1 MPRFCRICTQ
11 IAPQAG
17 LITSL
22 SVGQQNI
29 SQVLV
34 SQQPPQPPPGSADC
48 SSADARDFFHRHCAV
63 IYYPFFANAEKGFFL
78 TQRLAGRRAII
89 TGAASGIGLATA
101 KLFAQEGAMVLAVD
115 LPSDKLV
122 QAFEGSSI
130 ATHGQSVTDSDAPD
144 QILDAA
150 RRLMG
155 GVDILFNNAGIATN
169 SLVERTSD
177 ADWDQTLDVNL
188 RAMFRL
194 TRAAIPDLKAS
205 AAGRIINTASVMAEG
220 SGMGLAAYSA
230 SKSGVQGFTRALAI
244 ELGKYGVTA
253 NWLLPGAIRTGM
265 TQGIWEQRP
274 EIADTWANKAVL
286 RRLGEPDDIAKVALF
301 LASADAGFI
310 TGQGLCVDGGLSL
323 RVGG

>member
-1 MPRFCRICTQ
+1 
-11 IAPQAG
+11 
-17 LITSL
+17 
-22 SVGQQNI
+22 
-29 SQVLV
+29 
-34 SQQPPQPPPGSADC
+34 
-48 SSADARDFFHRHCAV
+48 
-63 IYYPFFANAEKGFFL
+63 L

-101 KLFAQEGAMVLAVD
+101 HLFASEGAAVLAVD
-115 LPSDKLV
+115 LPGERLDA
-122 QAFEGSSI
+122 AFQGTAI
-130 ATHGQSVTDSDAPD
+130 LTLGQSVADADAPD
-144 QILDAA
+144 HILQAA
-150 RRLMG
+150 RAQLG

-177 ADWDQTLDVNL
+177 EDWDRTLDVNL

-205 AAGRIINTASVMAEG
+205 AAGRVINTASVMAEG

-244 ELGKYGVTA
+244 ELGKFAVTA

-265 TQGIWEQRP
+265 TQGLWDQRP

-286 RRLGEPDDIAKVALF
+286 RRLGEPNDIAKVALF
-301 LASADAGFI
+301 LASDDAGFI

>member
-1 MPRFCRICTQ
+1 MT
-11 IAPQAG
+11 
-17 LITSL
+17 
-22 SVGQQNI
+22 
-29 SQVLV
+29 
-34 SQQPPQPPPGSADC
+34 
-48 SSADARDFFHRHCAV
+48 
-63 IYYPFFANAEKGFFL
+63 K
-78 TQRLAGRRAII
+78 RLAGRRAII

-101 KLFAQEGAMVLAVD
+101 HLFASEGADVLAVD
-115 LPSDKLV
+115 LAGDKLA
-122 QAFEGSSI
+122 QAFEGTGI
-130 ATHGQSVTDSDAPD
+130 VTHGQSVTEADAPEK
-144 QILDAA
+144 ILAA
-150 RRLMG
+150 AHAHLG

-177 ADWDQTLDVNL
+177 EAWDQTLDVNL

-194 TRAAIPDLKAS
+194 TRAVIPDLKTS
-205 AAGRIINTASVMAEG
+205 SAGRILNTASVMAEG

-265 TQGIWEQRP
+265 TQGLWDQRP

-301 LASADAGFI
+301 LASDDAGFI

>member
-1 MPRFCRICTQ
+1 M
-11 IAPQAG
+11 
-17 LITSL
+17 
-22 SVGQQNI
+22 
-29 SQVLV
+29 
-34 SQQPPQPPPGSADC
+34 
-48 SSADARDFFHRHCAV
+48 
-63 IYYPFFANAEKGFFL
+63 

-115 LPSDKLV
+115 LPGDKLV

-130 ATHGQSVTDSDAPD
+130 ATCGQSVTDPDAPD

-150 RRLMG
+150 RRLLG

-230 SKSGVQGFTRALAI
+230 SKSGVQGFTRAVAI

-265 TQGIWEQRP
+265 TQGLWDQRP

>member
-1 MPRFCRICTQ
+1 M
-11 IAPQAG
+11 
-17 LITSL
+17 
-22 SVGQQNI
+22 
-29 SQVLV
+29 
-34 SQQPPQPPPGSADC
+34 
-48 SSADARDFFHRHCAV
+48 
-63 IYYPFFANAEKGFFL
+63 

-101 KLFAQEGAMVLAVD
+101 HLFASEGAQVLAVD
-115 LPSDKLV
+115 LPGERLAA
-122 QAFEGSSI
+122 AFEGSGI
-130 ATHGQSVTDSDAPD
+130 AIHGQSVTDEDAPEL
-144 QILDAA
+144 ILEAA
-150 RRLMG
+150 RTHLG
-155 GVDILFNNAGIATN
+155 GVDIVFNNAGIATN

-205 AAGRIINTASVMAEG
+205 KAGRIINTASVMAEG
-220 SGMGLAAYSA
+220 SGMGLGAYSA

-244 ELGKYGVTA
+244 ELGKCGVTA

-265 TQGIWEQRP
+265 TQGLWDKRP
-274 EIADTWANKAVL
+274 EIGDLWAQKAVL

-301 LASADAGFI
+301 LASDDAGFI

>member
-1 MPRFCRICTQ
+1 
-11 IAPQAG
+11 
-17 LITSL
+17 
-22 SVGQQNI
+22 
-29 SQVLV
+29 
-34 SQQPPQPPPGSADC
+34 
-48 SSADARDFFHRHCAV
+48 
-63 IYYPFFANAEKGFFL
+63 L

-101 KLFAQEGAMVLAVD
+101 HLFAREGAAVLAVD
-115 LPSDKLV
+115 LPGDRLDT
-122 QAFEGSSI
+122 AFEGSSI
-130 ATHGQSVTDSDAPD
+130 LTHGQSVADADAPE
-144 QILDAA
+144 QILQAA
-150 RRLMG
+150 RTRLG

-177 ADWDQTLDVNL
+177 EDWDRTLDVNL

-205 AAGRIINTASVMAEG
+205 VAGRIINTASVMAEG

-244 ELGKYGVTA
+244 ELGKFGVTA

-265 TQGIWEQRP
+265 TQGIWDQRP
-274 EIADTWANKAVL
+274 EIADIWAQKAVL

-301 LASADAGFI
+301 LASEDAAFI
-310 TGQGLCVDGGLSL
+310 TGQGLSVDGGLSL